1 MKKLTR
7 KEFLKKTGAGIA
19 AIGLLPGMATGQ
31 TPENKMKYRILGNTG
46 ISVSEI
52 CFGASRTRDE
62 GLIRFALDRGIN
74 FLDTGRAYAN
84 GNNEKLVGKVIKDHR
99 SDIIV
104 QSKMYLEES
113 ELNYGGKGKRGAQEI
128 RDILSSRLEQ
138 SLEALGTDYI
148 DIMLYH
154 SAEIE
159 ELVFHEEVLKFYD
172 EQKRSG
178 AIRAHG
184 FSSHDY
190 ELNILKRNNRD
201 RSWDVIMHPFNFS
214 GSFIHSLS
222 GWSARWD
229 QEVLIRELGLA
240 AEGGTGIVAM
250 KTCSAGPHQENDGPA
265 TYPAA
270 VKWVLGHSF
279 ISSAAVAMSSYEQ
292 VDEHTKN
299 IS

>member
-19 AIGLLPGMATGQ
+19 AFGLLPGMAKGQ
-31 TPENKMKYRILGNTG
+31 ATENKMKYRVLGNTG
-46 ISVSEI
+46 MRVSEI

-84 GNNEKLVGKVIKDHR
+84 GNNEKLVRKVIAGRR

-113 ELNYGGKGKRGAQEI
+113 ELNFGGKGKRGAREI

-154 SAEIE
+154 SAEVE
-159 ELVFHEEVLKFYD
+159 ELVFHPEVLKFYD

-201 RSWDVIMHPFNFS
+201 RSWDVIMHPFNFQGHLS
-214 GSFIHSLS
+214 IHYRDGRPAGTRRYLS
-222 GWSARWD
+222 GNLPW
-229 QEVLIRELGLA
+229 QL
-240 AEGGTGIVAM
+240 M
-250 KTCSAGPHQENDGPA
+250 
-265 TYPAA
+265 A
-270 VKWVLGHSF
+270 VPV
-279 ISSAAVAMSSYEQ
+279 
-292 VDEHTKN
+292 
-299 IS
+299 